1 MEALEAPPSVSP
13 DNQSVIFTL
22 STHGREVEWSVS
34 RDALEQHF
42 WVQPGAGDARILKA
56 FADGRKRITA
66 VAERKLLAHSDERI
80 VLTAADF
87 EART

>member
-1 MEALEAPPSVSP
+1 METLDAPPSVAP

-22 STHGREVEWSVS
+22 STHGREVECSVS

-80 VLTAADF
+80 VLTPADF
-87 EART
+87 EVRT

>member
-1 MEALEAPPSVSP
+1 VEALEAPPSVAP
-13 DNQSVIFTL
+13 DNRSVIFTL
-22 STHGREVEWSVS
+22 STHGREVECSVS
-34 RDALEQHF
+34 REALEQHF
-42 WVQPGAGDARILKA
+42 WVQPGASDTRILKA

-66 VAERKLLAHSDERI
+66 VAERKLLAHSDGRI

>member
-1 MEALEAPPSVSP
+1 METLDAPPSVAP

-22 STHGREVEWSVS
+22 STHGREVECSVS

-42 WVQPGAGDARILKA
+42 WVQPGASDKRILTA
-56 FADGRKRITA
+56 FADGRKRIMA
-66 VAERKLLAHSDERI
+66 IAERKILAHSSERI
-80 VLTAADF
+80 VLTAVDF